1 MKKIL
6 KAGLA
11 STAFLALAIGSLM
24 LYWYFRPNT
33 ALVDPSLRLEAW
45 TAVGDGMHNS
55 NTDMIFWRG
64 RFHLVHAN
72 SPYHFATEKC
82 RLMIWRSA
90 DARTWEKLSEVN
102 IPGEDI
108 RDPKLAVI
116 GGRLFLYVLKSTRF
130 IAEPYRTAL
139 RTSADGKTWTPLRDI
154 EPEGWL
160 FWRPKTRD
168 GRTWHVPAYWHE
180 HGKSI
185 LLKST
190 DGVRWSPVSVIH
202 EGDWND
208 ETDIEFLPDGRMI
221 ATARLEGSDRW
232 LGDEN
237 ASTLIA
243 VASAPYTGWKSTK
256 SFVTRLD
263 GPALFSYNGKTYAVG
278 RHNPDPTGFFTYF
291 GSILARKRT
300 ALYLLLEDRLVYL
313 SDLPSA
319 GDTSYAGVVLRGGRA
334 YISYYTSDTA
344 RDYPW
349 IIGMLA
355 RSDIMIA
362 KVELPLLE
370 RLAESKLAADRL

>member
-1 MKKIL
+1 MKKLLKGLLVLIAFFIL
-6 KAGLA
+6 
-11 STAFLALAIGSLM
+11 SIAIVL
-24 LYWYFRPNT
+24 LYWYFRPNS
-33 ALVDPSLRLEAW
+33 AAVDPSLQAETW

-55 NTDMIFWRG
+55 NTDMIRWRD
-64 RFHLVHAN
+64 RFYLVHAS

-82 RLMIWRSA
+82 RLVIRSSG
-90 DARTWEKLSEVN
+90 DARAWEKLSEVN

-108 RDPKLAVI
+108 RDPKFAVI

-139 RTSADGKTWTPLRDI
+139 RTSADGRTWTPLVDI
-154 EPEGWL
+154 DPEGWL

-168 GRTWHVPAYWHE
+168 GRTWYVPAYWHE

-185 LLKST
+185 LLEST
-190 DGVRWSPVSVIH
+190 DGVRWSQVSVIH

-232 LGDEN
+232 LGDKN

-243 VASAPYTGWKSTK
+243 LAAPPYTVWKSTK
-256 SFVTRLD
+256 SHVTRLD

-278 RHNPDPTGFFTYF
+278 RHNPDRVGFFSYF

-300 ALYLLLEDRLVYL
+300 ALYRVLGDRLVYL

-319 GDTSYAGVVLRGGRA
+319 GDTSYAGVVLHDGHA

-362 KVELPLLE
+362 KIELPLLE
-370 RLAESKLAADRL
+370 RLAESKLAADR

>member
-1 MKKIL
+1 MKKLLKGLLVLIAFFIL
-6 KAGLA
+6 
-11 STAFLALAIGSLM
+11 SIAIVL
-24 LYWYFRPNT
+24 LYWYFRPNS
-33 ALVDPSLRLEAW
+33 AAVDPSLQAETW

-55 NTDMIFWRG
+55 NTDMIRWRD
-64 RFHLVHAN
+64 RFYLVHAS

-82 RLMIWRSA
+82 RLVIRSSG
-90 DARTWEKLSEVN
+90 DARSWEKLSEVN

-108 RDPKLAVI
+108 RDPKFAVI

-139 RTSADGKTWTPLRDI
+139 RTSADGRTWTPLVDI
-154 EPEGWL
+154 DPEGWL

-168 GRTWHVPAYWHE
+168 GRTWYVPAYWHE

-185 LLKST
+185 LLEST
-190 DGVRWSPVSVIH
+190 DGVRWSQVSVIH

-243 VASAPYTGWKSTK
+243 LAPPPYTGWKSTK
-256 SFVTRLD
+256 SHVTRLD
-263 GPALFSYNGKTYAVG
+263 GPALFSYNGNTYAVG
-278 RHNPDPTGFFTYF
+278 RHNPDRTGFFTYF

-300 ALYLLLEDRLVYL
+300 ALYRVLGDRLVYL

-319 GDTSYAGVVLRGGRA
+319 GDTSYAGVVLHDGHA

-362 KVELPLLE
+362 KIELPLLE
-370 RLAESKLAADRL
+370 RLAESKLAADR

>member
-1 MKKIL
+1 MIKLFK
-6 KAGLA
+6 GLLVLIVFFII
-11 STAFLALAIGSLM
+11 SIAIVL
-24 LYWYFRPNT
+24 LYWYFRPNSAVLDP
-33 ALVDPSLRLEAW
+33 ALQAQTW

-55 NTDMIFWRG
+55 NTDMIRWRD
-64 RFHLVHAN
+64 RFYLVHAS

-82 RLMIWRSA
+82 RLIIWSSD
-90 DARTWEKLSEVN
+90 DARAWEKLSEVN

-108 RDPKLAVI
+108 RDPKFAVI

-139 RTSADGKTWTPLRDI
+139 RTSTDGRTWTPLVDI
-154 EPEGWL
+154 DPEGWL

-168 GRTWHVPAYWHE
+168 GRTWYVPAYWHE

-185 LLKST
+185 LLKSN
-190 DGVRWSPVSVIH
+190 DGVRWSQVSVIH

-221 ATARLEGSDRW
+221 ATARLEGSDCW

-243 VASAPYTGWKSTK
+243 LASPPYTGWKSTE
-256 SFVTRLD
+256 SRVTRLD
-263 GPALFSYNGKTYAVG
+263 GPALFSYNGNVYAVG
-278 RHNPDPTGFFTYF
+278 RHNPDPPGFFTYF

-300 ALYLLLEDRLVYL
+300 ALYRLLEDRLVHL

-319 GDTSYAGVVLRGGRA
+319 GDTSYAGVVLHDGHA

-362 KVELPLLE
+362 KLELPLLE
-370 RLAESKLAADRL
+370 RLAESKLAADR

>member
-1 MKKIL
+1 MRTLFKSALIL
-6 KAGLA
+6 VSSIIVILGL
-11 STAFLALAIGSLM
+11 LL
-24 LYWYFRPNT
+24 LYWYFRPNS
-33 ALVDPSLRLEAW
+33 ANVDPALKLATW

-55 NTDMIFWRG
+55 NTDMIFWKG
-64 RFHLVHAN
+64 RFYLVHAN

-82 RLMIWRSA
+82 KLMIWRSN
-90 DARTWEKLSEVN
+90 DARSWEKLSEVN
-102 IPGEDI
+102 ILGEDI
-108 RDPKLAVI
+108 RDPKFAPI

-139 RTSADGKTWTPLRDI
+139 RTSADGVRWSPLIDI

-168 GRTWHVPAYWHE
+168 GRAWYVPAYWHE
-180 HGKSI
+180 HGKSM
-185 LLKST
+185 LLRST
-190 DGVRWSPVSVIH
+190 DGVRWDRVSVIH

-208 ETDIEFLPDGRMI
+208 ETAIEFLPDGRLL
-221 ATARLEGSDRW
+221 ATARLEGSDSW
-232 LGDEN
+232 LGDER

-243 VASAPYTGWKSTK
+243 TAAPPYTAWKSVR
-256 SFVTRLD
+256 SRVTRLD
-263 GPALFSYNGKTYAVG
+263 GPALFSYNGIVYAVG
-278 RHNPDPTGFFTYF
+278 RHNPDPAGFFTNY

-300 ALYLLLEDRLVYL
+300 ALYRVLEDRLVHL

-319 GDTSYAGVVLRGGRA
+319 GDTSYAGVVIRGDDA

-355 RSDIMIA
+355 RSDILVA
-362 KVELPLLE
+362 KVSLPLLE
-370 RLAESKLAADRL
+370 RLAAVKIAEIR